1 MVFVTATLTAVFK
14 TNLRTDFPFDVLEL
28 VVFAVM
34 GLVFIINDRT
44 TDYEILFN
52 LTQ

>member
-1 MVFVTATLTAVFK
+1 MVSVTATLTAVFK

-34 GLVFIINDRT
+34 GLVLINNDYT
-44 TDYEILFN
+44 TDHEILFN
-52 LTQ
+52 MTD